1 MSDFEYNY
9 SDKQLDLILNRETT
23 HKFSEK
29 HGDYIRMTVFS
40 KSTEIFLYSF
50 YSNRLQSTGELIEN
64 PSVIGEDSDSI
75 GIQPILKEPQ
85 IKIYRKDDNDYNIYI
100 KPNEILEKNLVP
112 SGNYI
117 LRFDF
122 LKNTIPNKFLLEGL
136 KYIVKEVSPSR
147 KEVRLILKSSNVE
160 NEKVINFDDE
170 SFVTH
175 FMRQIGSV
183 EPDCIPLIDYD
194 VSELPFDDL
203 ENG

>member
-122 LKNTIPNKFLLEGL
+122 LIPF
-136 KYIVKEVSPSR
+136 
-147 KEVRLILKSSNVE
+147 
-160 NEKVINFDDE
+160 
-170 SFVTH
+170 
-175 FMRQIGSV
+175 
-183 EPDCIPLIDYD
+183 
-194 VSELPFDDL
+194 
-203 ENG
+203 